1 MGFGAWGGSDAV
13 EMGKLSHQKLPVVR
27 QQQQRRGP
35 TEEGGV
41 GSSIFCCR
49 RCSAVFNRI
58 ARDYGCKCVFVLL
71 LSVAVFVYALFSV
84 VHLSSKE
91 IGYDAKDAIKIS
103 ATVQAYLR
111 LQKPVAQLLPHIN
124 ELEYD
129 IFGEIGVPS
138 TKVAILSMHGEGLS
152 NITDVVFGV
161 LSDPPNVPINPVFL
175 SVLKSSFVELFLL
188 QSNLTLTNTTFGEPS
203 SFEILKFP
211 GGITLIP
218 EQSPSIWNVPQIL
231 FNFTL
236 NNSIYEIRE
245 KFVELKTQ
253 LKLGLDLMPDEIV
266 YIQVTNKNG
275 STRDP
280 PVVVEASITSNW
292 GILLPQRMRQ
302 LAKKLMGSPKNL
314 GLDMYVFGKV
324 KEVSLSSSLQHSL
337 DVLPPTPSPSPS
349 PSPSPALPF
358 YESDPPAPVHNFPL
372 SAPCSN
378 SDVYAPSDP
387 SPRNDLD
394 YFSVPSPA
402 ENGPKCCSGLSP
414 SYSPISHAH
423 PPSRNLSPRASAPST
438 GPIARTGPSPLPTV
452 SFHSDHGQENENGR
466 RLASPS
472 HSLPLISASS
482 LYSARSSPYHTCW
495 VCLFGLFIFHLLS
508 YPF

>member
-1 MGFGAWGGSDAV
+1 
-13 EMGKLSHQKLPVVR
+13 MGKLSQQQLPVAR
-27 QQQQRRGP
+27 QQQQRQGS

-49 RCSAVFNRI
+49 RCSAAFNRI
-58 ARDYGCKCVFVLL
+58 ARDCGCKCVFVLL

-91 IGYDAKDAIKIS
+91 IGYDAKDAIKIR

-138 TKVAILSMHGEGLS
+138 TKVAVLSMHRAGLS

-161 LSDPPNVPINPVFL
+161 LSDPLSVPINPVFL

-218 EQSPSIWNVPQIL
+218 EQSPSIWSVPQIL

-266 YIQVTNKNG
+266 YIQVTNNNG

-324 KEVSLSSSLQHSL
+324 KEVSLSSSLKHSL
-337 DVLPPTPSPSPS
+337 DILPPTPSPSPS
-349 PSPSPALPF
+349 PSPDLPF
-358 YESDPPAPVHNFPL
+358 YGSDPPAPAPNFPL

-378 SDVYAPSDP
+378 FDVYAPSDP
-387 SPRNDLD
+387 SPENDLD
-394 YFSVPSPA
+394 YFSAPLPA
-402 ENGPKCCSGLSP
+402 ENGPKCRSGLSP
-414 SYSPISHAH
+414 SYSPVSHAH
-423 PPSRNLSPRASAPST
+423 PPSPNISPSASTPST
-438 GPIARTGPSPLPTV
+438 GSIAQTGPSPLPVV
-452 SFHSDHGQENENGR
+452 SFGSGRGWENENGR
-466 RLASPS
+466 RLVSPP
-472 HSLPLISASS
+472 HSLPSISASS
-482 LYSARSSPYHTCW
+482 MYPALSSPYHIWW